1 MALTFRGQATKFNL
15 ERQNKSGFQEK
26 SNPGPRQGVGGDE
39 GSLSENKLEVARRST
54 GSPAEKCSPITQKA
68 KSSPFKI
75 DNTLVGGARLT
86 SKRFLDVGKAVERG
100 QKKQNVEREGVRGG
114 SDPAPGTQTPPPSG
128 DGEKKGGQA
137 KNAAK
142 ETVPRVAEPNVA
154 DGLVAQGQTLTKTPI
169 TPIITEVPQPQ
180 VRLGTI

>member
-39 GSLSENKLEVARRST
+39 GPLSENKLEVARRST

-75 DNTLVGGARLT
+75 DSTLVGGARLT

-100 QKKQNVEREGVRGG
+100 QKKQNVEKE
-114 SDPAPGTQTPPPSG
+114 PAK
-128 DGEKKGGQA
+128 GEQA
-137 KNAAK
+137 KD
-142 ETVPRVAEPNVA
+142 TVKDTVQRVAETSVA
-154 DGLVAQGQTLTKTPI
+154 DGLVAQGPTLASTNI
-169 TPIITEVPQPQ
+169 TPIITEVPELA
-180 VRLGTI
+180 VRQTF

>member
-100 QKKQNVEREGVRGG
+100 QKKQNVEKAENVVK
-114 SDPAPGTQTPPPSG
+114 D
-128 DGEKKGGQA
+128 
-137 KNAAK
+137 
-142 ETVPRVAEPNVA
+142 TVPRVAEPNVA
-154 DGLVAQGQTLTKTPI
+154 DGLVEQGQTETTALST
-169 TPIITEVPQPQ
+169 TPIITEVPPLA
-180 VRLGTI
+180 VR

>member
-39 GSLSENKLEVARRST
+39 GPLSENKLEVARRST

-100 QKKQNVEREGVRGG
+100 QKKQNVEKAENVVK
-114 SDPAPGTQTPPPSG
+114 D
-128 DGEKKGGQA
+128 
-137 KNAAK
+137 
-142 ETVPRVAEPNVA
+142 TVPRVAEPNVA
-154 DGLVAQGQTLTKTPI
+154 DGLVEQGQTETTALST
-169 TPIITEVPQPQ
+169 TPIITEVPPLA
-180 VRLGTI
+180 VR

>member
-100 QKKQNVEREGVRGG
+100 QKKQNLEREGIRGG
-114 SDPAPGTQTPPPSG
+114 SDPAPGIQTPPPSE
-128 DGEKKGGQA
+128 DGGKKGGQA
-137 KNAAK
+137 ENAVK
-142 ETVPRVAEPNVA
+142 ETVPRAPQANVA
-154 DGLVAQGQTLTKTPI
+154 DGLVAQGPTPAATNA
-169 TPIITEVPQPQ
+169 TPIITEVPQLA
-180 VRLGTI
+180 VRPTF

>member
-39 GSLSENKLEVARRST
+39 GPLSENKLEGARRST

-75 DNTLVGGARLT
+75 DSTLVGGARLT

-114 SDPAPGTQTPPPSG
+114 SDPGQEPRPHPLAETE
-128 DGEKKGGQA
+128 EKKGG
-137 KNAAK
+137 KLK
-142 ETVPRVAEPNVA
+142 M
-154 DGLVAQGQTLTKTPI
+154 L
-169 TPIITEVPQPQ
+169 
-180 VRLGTI
+180 